1 MQRKWRRVE
10 ETSIAASLTTLEP
23 SSDEEDESD
32 AEIVRNIEDIDA
44 FYSFCL
50 DKERLYEIISFV
62 LK

>member
-32 AEIVRNIEDIDA
+32 VEIVRNIDLLPSDEWTDSD
-44 FYSFCL
+44 S
-50 DKERLYEIISFV
+50 DSDWT
-62 LK
+62 